1 MNLNLGKKGLLEST
15 IGKVVL
21 AVIVLIIL
29 IGLVMTFS
37 EKLSSLW
44 GGLARVLRF
53 G

>member
-15 IGKVVL
+15 LGKVVL
-21 AVIVLIIL
+21 AVIVLVVL
-29 IGLVMTFS
+29 IGLVMAFS
-37 EKLSSLW
+37 GRLSSLW